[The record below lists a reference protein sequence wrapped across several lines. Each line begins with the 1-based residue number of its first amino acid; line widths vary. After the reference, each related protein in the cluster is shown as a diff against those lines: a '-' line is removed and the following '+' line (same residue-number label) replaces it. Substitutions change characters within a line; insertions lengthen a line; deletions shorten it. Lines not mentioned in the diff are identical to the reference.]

1 VTTQVFG
8 AQAPQVFGAQA
19 PQVFGAQAPQAFD
32 ALPPA
37 EPPSVAKGEVD
48 PFLRPEPFPFESK
61 ALEAH
66 ALSRPPMESRAPLPL
81 LVDVTPLSLCVE
93 TVGGFR
99 DVIVERNTPVPC
111 EQSHVFVTAQDH
123 QESVRVRVGQ
133 GESGRFAENTVL
145 GELELMGLRPAMRG
159 EVRVVVTF
167 ALDTSG
173 MLDVRAVDDET
184 GKIASAQLRLVGA
197 PDAGEVG
204 RMTER
209 GRARQTR

>member
-1 VTTQVFG
+1 VTQLFG
-8 AQAPQVFGAQA
+8 ALAP
-19 PQVFGAQAPQAFD
+19 P
-32 ALPPA
+32 
-37 EPPSVAKGEVD
+37 ESPSRPTSEAD
-48 PFLRPEPFPFESK
+48 PFLRPEPFPFESSPP
-61 ALEAH
+61 LPRT
-66 ALSRPPMESRAPLPL
+66 LSRPPMESRAPLPL

-145 GELELMGLRPAMRG
+145 GELELMGLRPATRG

-184 GKIASAQLRLVGA
+184 GKIASAQLRLVGV
-197 PDAGEVG
+197 PDSGEVG